1 LHICV
6 GILKSLGKIRG
17 KIKMNIKINEKKE
30 IIYLIIGVFGAFLGL
45 FGVAFFNQYILM
57 SLSLWMRIIA
67 MIVTYWIIALIP
79 IIVMIIAKDNLEDY
93 GFKTDNIGW
102 QIIAGVLIGTCMSLV
117 LTLIPH
123 LLGLGEYVDNGRRYK
138 YLWQF
143 VYEIFYCILGIG
155 FVEEFVFRG
164 FIYEKIKRIG
174 KTNIIAIIGS
184 SILFGA
190 FHLLSGNIVQMI
202 VTCFLGVLFCLFR
215 LKIKNC
221 SILSLII
228 AHGIYDALISLW
240 SSLLL

>member
-1 LHICV
+1 M
-6 GILKSLGKIRG
+6 R
-17 KIKMNIKINEKKE
+17 KKE
-30 IIYLIIGVFGAFLGL
+30 IIYLIIGVFGSFLGL
-45 FGVAFFNQYILM
+45 FGVAFFNQYMLM
-57 SLSLWMRIIA
+57 SLPLWMRIIA
-67 MIVTYWIIALIP
+67 VIVTYWIIALIP

-93 GFKTDNIGW
+93 GFIKNNIGW
-102 QIIAGVLIGTCMSLV
+102 QIIAGIFIGTCMSLV

-143 VYEIFYCILGIG
+143 VYEFFYCILGIG

-174 KTNIIAIIGS
+174 KTDVVAIVGS

-190 FHLLSGNIVQMI
+190 FHLLSGNIIQMI

-215 LKIKNC
+215 FKIKNC
-221 SILSLII
+221 STFSLII
-228 AHGIYDALISLW
+228 AHGIYDALITFW